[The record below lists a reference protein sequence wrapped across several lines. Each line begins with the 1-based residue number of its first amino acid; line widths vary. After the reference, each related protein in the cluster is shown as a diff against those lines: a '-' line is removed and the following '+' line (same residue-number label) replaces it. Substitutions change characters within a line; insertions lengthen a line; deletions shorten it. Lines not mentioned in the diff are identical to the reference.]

1 MVIGTKELRK
11 SKLISKN
18 KVIKI
23 TVAGHEVV
31 ESTSERLLGMIINN
45 TMTWEHHLFGNEE
58 HKGLVPKL
66 SQRSGIINKL
76 SFIMPKDKLR
86 IFAEGL
92 FFSLLNY
99 CIEVYGNVWGLDT
112 YDEEDR
118 QSTSFRKEDIMKLQV
133 IVNKVLRSLT
143 GLARDTPISV
153 LCSSCGQ
160 LSRHQRVALFTL
172 TSIHK
177 ALSNKEPAH
186 SYRTLHSVPN
196 PGQPVRLQTNCNRVD
211 YDLSIS
217 RGSYYYRGS
226 RLYNQIPSSL
236 ANMQIQAV
244 FKTDAKQWVKSHIPL
259 LPP

>member
-118 QSTSFRKEDIMKLQV
+118 QSTSFRKEDI
-133 IVNKVLRSLT
+133 RS
-143 GLARDTPISV
+143 
-153 LCSSCGQ
+153 
-160 LSRHQRVALFTL
+160 
-172 TSIHK
+172 
-177 ALSNKEPAH
+177 
-186 SYRTLHSVPN
+186 
-196 PGQPVRLQTNCNRVD
+196 
-211 YDLSIS
+211 
-217 RGSYYYRGS
+217 
-226 RLYNQIPSSL
+226 
-236 ANMQIQAV
+236 
-244 FKTDAKQWVKSHIPL
+244 
-259 LPP
+259 

>member
-1 MVIGTKELRK
+1 
-11 SKLISKN
+11 
-18 KVIKI
+18 
-23 TVAGHEVV
+23 
-31 ESTSERLLGMIINN
+31 MIINN

-76 SFIMPKDKLR
+76 SFIMPKDKLW

-99 CIEVYGNVWGLDT
+99 CIEVYGNVWGLET

-118 QSTSFRKEDIMKLQV
+118 QSTSFRKEDIIKLHV
-133 IVNKVLRSLT
+133 LVNKVLLSLT
-143 GLARDTPISV
+143 GLVRDTPVSV
-153 LCSSCGQ
+153 LCSMG
-160 LSRHQRVALFTL
+160 FTL

-177 ALSNKEPAH
+177 ALSNKEPAY
-186 SYRTLHSVPN
+186 SYHTLHSVPN
-196 PGQPVRLQTNCNRVD
+196 PDQPVRLQTNCNRVN
-211 YDLSIS
+211 YYLSIS

-236 ANMQIQAV
+236 AKTQIQAV
-244 FKTDAKQWVKSHIPL
+244 FKTVAKQWVKRHIPL